1 MTSFSISLAGIVV
14 DVSAVYPSTK
24 DFCNEFLTQKS
35 SDFTV
40 NIHPEDIEH
49 VRSISGDSGTPAY
62 LETLALL
69 RKISEEFINYNTILF
84 HGSALAVNGK
94 AYIFTARSGTGKTT
108 HSRLWLN
115 KVPGSYMLNGDK
127 PFLRIIEGKIMV
139 CGSPWKGKENYGVN
153 EILPL
158 EAICILERDSYDH
171 IEQITYNSAL
181 STLIQQT
188 YRPENASLLMKSV
201 QLIGNV
207 AQSVRLYRLG
217 CTMNPKAALVSSQ
230 AMIK

>member
-1 MTSFSISLAGIVV
+1 MI
-14 DVSAVYPSTK
+14 
-24 DFCNEFLTQKS
+24 
-35 SDFTV
+35 
-40 NIHPEDIEH
+40 
-49 VRSISGDSGTPAY
+49 
-62 LETLALL
+62 
-69 RKISEEFINYNTILF
+69 
-84 HGSALAVNGK
+84 
-94 AYIFTARSGTGKTT
+94 
-108 HSRLWLN
+108 
-115 KVPGSYMLNGDK
+115 NGDK
-127 PFLRIIEGKIMV
+127 PFLRLINGQIMA
-139 CGSPWKGKENYGVN
+139 CGSPWRGKENYGVN

-207 AQSVRLYRLG
+207 AQSVKLYRLG
-217 CTMNPKAALVSSQ
+217 CTMNPEAALVSSL

>member
-1 MTSFSISLAGIVV
+1 MTSFSISMAGIVV
-14 DVSAVYPSTK
+14 AVSTVYPSTK
-24 DFCNEFLTQKS
+24 DFCKEFLTQKS
-35 SDFTV
+35 NDFTV

-49 VRSISGDSGTPAY
+49 ERSINGDSGNPAY
-62 LETLALL
+62 LEALALL
-69 RKISEEFINYNTILF
+69 RKISEELINYNTILF

-108 HSRLWLN
+108 HSRLWLK

-127 PFLRIIEGKIMV
+127 PFLRIFEGKIMV

-171 IEQITYNSAL
+171 IEQITYDTAL

-188 YRPENASLLMKSV
+188 YRPSDASLLMKSV

-207 AQSVRLYRLG
+207 AQSVKLFRLG
-217 CTMNPKAALVSSQ
+217 CTMNPEAALVSSH